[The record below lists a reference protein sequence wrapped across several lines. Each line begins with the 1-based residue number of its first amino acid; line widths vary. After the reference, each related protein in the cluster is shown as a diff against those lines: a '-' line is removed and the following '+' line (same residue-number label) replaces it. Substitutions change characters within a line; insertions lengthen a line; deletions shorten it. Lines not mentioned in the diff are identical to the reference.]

1 MPQSPIKLGGM
12 AMASEIGKQ
21 VGARIKQF
29 REARG
34 LTQAQLA
41 DILGKSIETI
51 SNFERGKV
59 LTSIHTLEQLARH
72 LNVAVKDFFTDEAPA
87 PMATDDLSKH
97 AQAVRNA
104 LAVLTED
111 DLEVLAGVADVL
123 QARRRRKRGE

>member
-1 MPQSPIKLGGM
+1 
-12 AMASEIGKQ
+12 MASEIGRKI
-21 VGARIKQF
+21 GARIKEF

-72 LNVAVKDFFTDEAPA
+72 LGVAVKDFFSDEPPA
-87 PMATDDLSKH
+87 PMVQEAMSPHVL
-97 AQAVRNA
+97 AIRNA
-104 LAVLTED
+104 LAVLPED